1 MSEAGHNSSG
11 AVDANHL
18 RAFIERVEVLNT
30 EIKDRNEDKAAVFAE
45 VKSAGYDAKIVK
57 EIVKIRAQD
66 RDARHE
72 HETILDLYLNALGM
86 S

>member
-1 MSEAGHNSSG
+1 MAEIGDNSG
-11 AVDANHL
+11 AVDAGRL
-18 RAFIERVEVLNT
+18 RSFIERVEVLNT
-30 EIKDRNEDKAAVFAE
+30 EIKDRNEDKSAVFAE

-66 RDARHE
+66 RDARIE
-72 HETILDLYLNALGM
+72 HETILDVYLSALGM